1 MTEEI
6 PTVTDLAA
14 ELRGKLVDE
23 LCEWEPFRTAA
34 VEDAMR
40 TAPRHVF
47 LPGVSL
53 EEAYSHGNVVT
64 HRDSEGVAISS
75 ASAAGTVAGMLQ
87 QLEVR
92 PGHRVLEIG
101 AGTGYNAALLAYLAG
116 PEGEV
121 TTVDINAEVAE
132 GARRN
137 LNAAGYAGV
146 QVSCGDGADG
156 YPAAAPFDRII
167 VTGGAWDIPPAWL
180 EQLAPGGRIVVPL
193 RIRGLT
199 RSVALERHGPCW
211 RSVSVE
217 NCGFIPLRGAGHQP
231 KRNIR
236 LDEDGKLILR
246 VDDGQPADVDALR
259 RALGGTP
266 AQLWTRV
273 MVTSKEKNTGFGD
286 LDYFLAAPYGL
297 CRLLTRS
304 PDHGLVV
311 PALAYGSMALLDGE
325 TLAYLTK
332 RPEGEASWYEL
343 GVCAYG
349 PASEELASR
358 AAERIR
364 AWDTSR
370 TLATQIEV
378 YPSGSLV
385 PPPGTGT
392 ILTAAKRHVRVIAR
406 TLSPHD

>member
-1 MTEEI
+1 MTEETS
-6 PTVTDLAA
+6 TVTDLAA

-23 LCEWEPFRTAA
+23 LCEWEPFRVAT
-34 VEDAMR
+34 VENAMR
-40 TAPRHVF
+40 TVPRHVF
-47 LPGVSL
+47 LPGTPV

-64 HRDSEGVAISS
+64 HRGSEGVAVSS

-92 PGHRVLEIG
+92 PGDRVLEIG
-101 AGTGYNAALLAYLAG
+101 AGTGYNAALLARLAG

-121 TTVDINAEVAE
+121 TTVDIDTDVAE

-137 LNAAGYAGV
+137 LNAAGYGGV
-146 QVSCGDGADG
+146 QVICGDGEDG

-167 VTGGAWDIPPAWL
+167 VTAGAWDIPPTWL
-180 EQLAPGGRIVVPL
+180 EQLAPAGRIVVPL
-193 RIRGLT
+193 RIWGLS
-199 RSVALERHGPCW
+199 RSVALERYGPCW

-231 KRNIR
+231 ERNIR

-259 RALGGTP
+259 RALGGIP

-273 MVTSKEKNTGFGD
+273 MVTSQEKATGFGD

-297 CRLLTRS
+297 CRLLIRS
-304 PDHGLVV
+304 PDHGLVA

-349 PASEELASR
+349 TAGEKLASR
-358 AAERIR
+358 AAEQIR
-364 AWDTSR
+364 AWDTGR
-370 TLATQIEV
+370 TLTTRIEV
-378 YPSGSLV
+378 YPSGA
-385 PPPGTGT
+385 PAPFPGTGT
-392 ILTAAKRHVRVIAR
+392 LLTAAKRHVRVIVRAV
-406 TLSPHD
+406 SPNE